1 MSARKLEQEQDG
13 VVTVLAVQRP
23 GEGRVKSAPEPAG
36 PAPEPSGRARAPVDS
51 GAKFRKAAQ
60 RQALR
65 ALKVLAWLMDHAS
78 SEAVRASAANSVIDR
93 AHGRAA
99 QAVRV
104 GGSGGEDAEGVEV
117 SFTWQN
123 PEKS

>member
-1 MSARKLEQEQDG
+1 MSQSAGSK
-13 VVTVLAVQRP
+13 VTLLKPDQPPKNRA
-23 GEGRVKSAPEPAG
+23 KAPPKDDIPPPDSTPQPDAPDPA
-36 PAPEPSGRARAPVDS
+36 AEFRA
-51 GAKFRKAAQ
+51 KAQ
-60 RQALR
+60 VH
-65 ALKVLAWLMDHAS
+65 ALKALERLAWLMEHAS

-104 GGSGGEDAEGVEV
+104 APSGSEDGEGVELR
-117 SFTWQN
+117 FTWQN

>member
-1 MSARKLEQEQDG
+1 MSAPKLEQGQGG
-13 VVTVLAVQRP
+13 VVTVLEVRP
-23 GEGRVKSAPEPAG
+23 SGKDRDKPAPQPAEPAL
-36 PAPEPSGRARAPVDS
+36 EPSDRAREPVDP
-51 GAKFRKAAQ
+51 GAEFRKAAQ

-78 SEAVRASAANSVIDR
+78 SESVRASAANSVIDR
-93 AHGRAA
+93 AYGRAA

-104 GGSGGEDAEGVEV
+104 GGSGGEEAEGVEV

>member
-1 MSARKLEQEQDG
+1 MAARKKAQASAD
-13 VVTVLAVQRP
+13 VVAMPMAKAPDKPPSEAADPAVQ
-23 GEGRVKSAPEPAG
+23 
-36 PAPEPSGRARAPVDS
+36 
-51 GAKFRKAAQ
+51 FRDAAQ
-60 RQALR
+60 GYALD
-65 ALKVLAWLMDHAS
+65 ALKVLADLMKTAT

-104 GGSGGEDAEGVEV
+104 GGSGGGEDAEGVELR
-117 SFTWQN
+117 FAWLN

>member
-1 MSARKLEQEQDG
+1 MSPRKSVKSTDKVAVLDDHRPVEDRVERENSAPDPATAFRTAAQGQALAALE
-13 VVTVLAVQRP
+13 VLA
-23 GEGRVKSAPEPAG
+23 ELMKE
-36 PAPEPSGRARAPVDS
+36 
-51 GAKFRKAAQ
+51 AK
-60 RQALR
+60 
-65 ALKVLAWLMDHAS
+65 

-104 GGSGGEDAEGVEV
+104 GASGGEDGEGVELR
-117 SFTWQN
+117 FTWQC

>member
-1 MSARKLEQEQDG
+1 MTVHDG
-13 VVTVLAVQRP
+13 HPAAVLAARRTVK
-23 GEGRVKSAPEPAG
+23 GRSK
-36 PAPEPSGRARAPVDS
+36 PAPEASDPAVQFRA
-51 GAKFRKAAQ
+51 AAQ
-60 RQALR
+60 KHALA
-65 ALKVLAWLMDHAS
+65 ALEVLAELMNDAK

-104 GGSGGEDAEGVEV
+104 GGSGGEDAEGVELRFAWL
-117 SFTWQN
+117 S